1 MTVIVYRR
9 DVVTMPPEK
18 FTDYS
23 PETFALTNLSTGI
36 HCLQFKQ
43 DWMTTFIS
51 ENGATILG
59 MPIKK
64 LIENPKLWIGRVHP
78 TDVDAV
84 RGALQS
90 TTELTEKH
98 ISYRFRDSNNRYR
111 WIGLRCKRK
120 DSETIVGV
128 FSDITRQRILE
139 YTDRIH
145 FAGRNSLKALLDS
158 SDLSNSINT
167 FLELLGTAMLVN
179 RAKLVR
185 FRKDGRAFITHEW
198 VRNNAD
204 QTPELPI
211 QLQSETAEWWKTQM
225 DSFGIVSISN
235 TRDAPLPDAIQSDL
249 QECGVGAAIAIP
261 AKINKL
267 IEGFVC
273 FETLSDR
280 AWMPLEMDEVKFVLD
295 GYASS
300 VERRIEDR
308 KQIAEEYNL
317 RRSEERYRLL
327 TAHSPVILFGIDAE
341 GTFTLSEGLGLESM
355 GAGAGEVV
363 GKSVYHVY
371 RNYPIILEQVNSALS
386 GIESHVLSHIGD
398 QCFEL
403 WFTPVC
409 DDDGE
414 VLGLS
419 GVAVDITR
427 RNKLEQQQTIMMS
440 ELDHRVKNNIS
451 AVISLVGLSK
461 QGSHTIDEF
470 VQTLDGRL
478 HALAVAH
485 STLAKSHWNGAWM
498 RDILSLTLQ
507 PYMVGHVNRIQ
518 FKGPDIELPGT
529 LARPMCMV
537 IHELATNAAK
547 YGSLSST
554 EGSVLITTE
563 KNASNLS
570 AKISWVETDGPP
582 LSDEIETG
590 TGTSLLKGLVEHEM
604 HGQITMNY
612 SKDGL
617 ICQIEIP
624 LDSKT

>member
-1 MTVIVYRR
+1 MAVIVYRR
-9 DVVTMPPEK
+9 DVVTLPPEN

-36 HCLQFKQ
+36 HSLQFKQ

-51 ENGATILG
+51 ENGAAILG

-64 LIENPKLWIGRVHP
+64 LIESPKLWIGRVHP
-78 TDVDAV
+78 TDVDAI

-98 ISYRFRDSNNRYR
+98 ISYRFRDSNERYR

-158 SDLSNSINT
+158 SDLSNSIIT
-167 FLELLGTAMLVN
+167 FLELLGNAMLIN

-198 VRNNAD
+198 ARNSTE
-204 QTPELPI
+204 QTTELPI
-211 QLQSETAEWWKTQM
+211 QLQPETAVWWKSQM

-235 TRDAPLPDAIQSDL
+235 TRDASLPEIIQS
-249 QECGVGAAIAIP
+249 EFKESGVGAVIAIP
-261 AKINKL
+261 AQINKVV
-267 IEGFVC
+267 EGFVC
-273 FETLSDR
+273 FETLGER
-280 AWMPLEMDEVKFVLD
+280 AWMPLEIDEAKYVLD

-327 TAHSPVILFGIDAE
+327 TSHSPVILFGIDTE

-371 RNYPIILEQVNSALS
+371 RNYPIILEQINNTLS

-398 QCFEL
+398 KYFEM

-409 DDDGE
+409 DDDE
-414 VLGLS
+414 VVIGLS

-427 RNKLEQQQTIMMS
+427 RYKLEQQQTIMMS

-451 AVISLVGLSK
+451 ALISLVGLSK
-461 QGSHTIDEF
+461 QGSRTIDEF
-470 VQTLDGRL
+470 VKTLDGRL
-478 HALAVAH
+478 HELAVAH

-507 PYMVGHVNRIQ
+507 PYMVGSVERIQ

-537 IHELATNAAK
+537 VHELATNAVK

-563 KNASNLS
+563 QIASDSS
-570 AKISWVETDGPP
+570 AKISWVEIGGPT
-582 LSDEIETG
+582 LSDDIESG
-590 TGTSLLKGLVEHEM
+590 TGTSLLQGLVEHEM

-612 SKDGL
+612 SKNGL